1 MTTRGTAVT
10 TQISPSLYLTRDQP
24 LIDSWLIGSSTLPPQ
39 LCLLFFPNIFTLK
52 QRYWAAA
59 IIALMFLILS
69 TRSKSLELDAI
80 EWGSGISSSFLRVGN
95 KLPEGC
101 HPDINRWLLLSE
113 FMVMRA
119 LEQPPHTDTSH
130 QQKLRQKARCRVWR
144 CPSCPTPGCAAGDT
158 GPPLPRCR
166 TFILKQRYTLLLL
179 LKWHQPNLPILSI
192 FSRIFSLFGPDLNMI
207 FPNEQNCWTRG
218 CSALDTE
225 TLLLIG
231 IIKLYFLH
239 KIRLLPSPKP
249 ESRDTTSR
257 GVTWREARDSSVT
270 LCDAAALTMK
280 YNPHPVTTLK
290 IGRLKSA
297 PTAVCGL
304 PR

>member
-10 TQISPSLYLTRDQP
+10 TQISPSLHLTRDQP
-24 LIDSWLIGSSTLPPQ
+24 LIDSWLIGTSTLPPH
-39 LCLLFFPNIFTLK
+39 LCFLFFPNIFTLK

-130 QQKLRQKARCRVWR
+130 QQKLRQKPRCRVWLV
-144 CPSCPTPGCAAGDT
+144 SHPGVRSWGH
-158 GPPLPRCR
+158 GPASSEMSHFHIETTLYFATAFEMTSTESAHFVHLFTDFFPLWPGFEYDFSKR
-166 TFILKQRYTLLLL
+166 TEL
-179 LKWHQPNLPILSI
+179 
-192 FSRIFSLFGPDLNMI
+192 
-207 FPNEQNCWTRG
+207 
-218 CSALDTE
+218 LDTW
-225 TLLLIG
+225 L
-231 IIKLYFLH
+231 
-239 KIRLLPSPKP
+239 
-249 ESRDTTSR
+249 
-257 GVTWREARDSSVT
+257 
-270 LCDAAALTMK
+270 
-280 YNPHPVTTLK
+280 
-290 IGRLKSA
+290 
-297 PTAVCGL
+297 
-304 PR
+304 

>member
-1 MTTRGTAVT
+1 MITNLRIAFVW
-10 TQISPSLYLTRDQP
+10 ISSSNSDISLLHLTRDQP
-24 LIDSWLIGSSTLPPQ
+24 LIDSWLIGSSTLPPH

-59 IIALMFLILS
+59 IIALMLLILS

-80 EWGSGISSSFLRVGN
+80 EWGSGILLTFLRVGN

-101 HPDINRWLLLSE
+101 HPDINRWLLRSE

-130 QQKLRQKARCRVWR
+130 QQKLRQKARCRVWLV
-144 CPSCPTPGCAAGDT
+144 SHPGVRSWGQ
-158 GPPLPRCR
+158 PLPRCR

-225 TLLLIG
+225 TLQMIG
-231 IIKLYFLH
+231 IIKLYLLH
-239 KIRLLPSPKP
+239 KYGCCRHQSPSLVTRRHVA
-249 ESRDTTSR
+249 SRDAR
-257 GVTWREARDSSVT
+257 RVTVPSLYVT
-270 LCDAAALTMK
+270 RPRSQWNTILTQSQHSK
-280 YNPHPVTTLK
+280 
-290 IGRLKSA
+290 
-297 PTAVCGL
+297 
-304 PR
+304 